1 MQLVSKQLKIS
12 IRLPLIP
19 TQTCINLSSLTM
31 VPKTTKSFVVE
42 CVKRTATYDRAGT
55 RRGEIV
61 KSISTLYFTPFHQA
75 RFRCLESSPFQKH
88 LTYPSPFVRAARH
101 FCRDISANKTKYQRG
116 SNSNWRTTKLV
127 LLNVSSLPL
136 AFPGTPKRFGGFKA
150 TDSSVTLKSRLL
162 QRFLTFP
169 AVNSRMTLK
178 I

>member
-1 MQLVSKQLKIS
+1 MQELSSESQLQWHYIISTMHSVSKQLKIS

-75 RFRCLESSPFQKH
+75 RFCCLESSPFQKH
-88 LTYPSPFVRAARH
+88 LTYPSPFVRAARY
-101 FCRDISANKTKYQRG
+101 FCRDISANKTKYQAVTQTEEQPNQSYSTYLHYR
-116 SNSNWRTTKLV
+116 SPSPAHPNDSAV
-127 LLNVSSLPL
+127 LKRQILLSL
-136 AFPGTPKRFGGFKA
+136 
-150 TDSSVTLKSRLL
+150 
-162 QRFLTFP
+162 
-169 AVNSRMTLK
+169 
-178 I
+178 